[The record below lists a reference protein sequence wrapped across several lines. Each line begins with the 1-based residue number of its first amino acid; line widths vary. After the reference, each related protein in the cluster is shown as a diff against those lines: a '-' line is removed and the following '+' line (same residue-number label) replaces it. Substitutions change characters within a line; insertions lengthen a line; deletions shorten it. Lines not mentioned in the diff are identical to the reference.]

1 MAMNNLKHSL
11 PPLPPIQGEL
21 MLDVYTH
28 RSMLGRDIDENTV
41 HGNTERLAELGS
53 SVLSM
58 LVVYTLYSEK
68 PMLPAH
74 DLKMRQAEMLSDK
87 NIGDWLSLYGLKA
100 KIRCADKSVLDRPEE
115 ARFLFN
121 SYVGAVYTQKG
132 LQEVMNW
139 VGRLVNPSSEP
150 PTVPGDTTN
159 NQPAT
164 TPPPPPPMY
173 YSQPPPPPPPSTA
186 PPPMPSMP
194 PPVPS
199 QGVLAIFNQT
209 CMQRGLTVEWK
220 PEMTGPPHNPRWE
233 VKCIVSGQH
242 RGTGAG
248 RNQKQAKEQAA
259 TEAYQY
265 MQATGWGLL

>member
-11 PPLPPIQGEL
+11 PPLPSIQGEL

-28 RSMLGRDIDENTV
+28 RSMLSNDVDENTV

-74 DLKMRQAEMLSDK
+74 DLKMRQTDVLSDK
-87 NIGDWLSLYGLKA
+87 NIADWLSLYGLKA
-100 KIRCADKSVLDRPEE
+100 KIRCPDRSVLDRPEE
-115 ARFLFN
+115 ARFVFN
-121 SYVGAVYTQKG
+121 SYVA
-132 LQEVMNW
+132 
-139 VGRLVNPSSEP
+139 
-150 PTVPGDTTN
+150 
-159 NQPAT
+159 
-164 TPPPPPPMY
+164 PPPPPPTY

-186 PPPMPSMP
+186 PPPMPSVPPPMPSMP
-194 PPVPS
+194 PPMSSMPPPAPS

-265 MQATGWGLL
+265 MQATGWG

>member
-1 MAMNNLKHSL
+1 MAMNNNLKHSL

-28 RSMLGRDIDENTV
+28 RAMLSKDVDENTV

-74 DLKMRQAEMLSDK
+74 DLKKRQADVLSDK

-100 KIRCADKSVLDRPEE
+100 KIRCTDKSVLDRPEE

-121 SYVGAVYTQKG
+121 CYVGAVYTQKG

-139 VGRLVNPSSEP
+139 IGRLVNPSLEP
-150 PTVPGDTTN
+150 PAVPGDTSN
-159 NQPAT
+159 NQPAA
-164 TPPPPPPMY
+164 TPPPPPPTY

-194 PPVPS
+194 PPAPS

-233 VKCIVSGQH
+233 VKCIG
-242 RGTGAG
+242 
-248 RNQKQAKEQAA
+248 E
-259 TEAYQY
+259 
-265 MQATGWGLL
+265 L

>member
-28 RSMLGRDIDENTV
+28 RSMLSKDIDENTV

-74 DLKMRQAEMLSDK
+74 DLKVRQADMLSDK

-100 KIRCADKSVLDRPEE
+100 KIRCTDKSVLDRPEE

-150 PTVPGDTTN
+150 PTVPGDTSN
-159 NQPAT
+159 NQPAA
-164 TPPPPPPMY
+164 TPPPPPPTY

-194 PPVPS
+194 PPAPS